1 MASPHPQPLE
11 GSERPR
17 AEGAAFLGPVPPGEE
32 LWASLVIRPRQDGLP
47 LPDFADWQRPAR
59 PAFLSAEDFEQRH
72 GAAAEDLRAVT
83 RFVTGC
89 GMTVMESDAG
99 RRSVIARGTATQMN
113 AAFGI
118 ELGRYSADGT
128 PQQLAHRGF
137 PGRVYLPAEIVDVVT
152 HVIGLDDRTRGGVS
166 RAAPANTVPTTVPQ
180 VAQLYG
186 FPNAGAAGQAIGVFC
201 ADDNYRPAD
210 ITQYFASLP
219 AGYQTPPTVIN
230 VPLTVDG
237 VAYANNVAS
246 QPGAEIT
253 QDIQIAATVA
263 QGVTVVV
270 YTTTADEAGWLT
282 LLNRIIKPEP
292 GDIVP
297 SVLTS
302 SWYLGDDGALPP
314 GLLHALSGKFRELAA
329 RGITVFCAQ
338 GDHGSTDV
346 PPGSAP
352 AGGNPPE
359 CRVQYP
365 ASDPWVTSCG
375 GTRISNVAVSSF
387 DEVVW
392 NDLGQ
397 TGGGVSDYFPLP
409 SYQRVAG
416 VSPTSQNDGK
426 VRRGVPDLAA
436 NASPYS
442 GYGNLVIG
450 GSTFASHNDHGD
462 GTSAAAPL
470 LAGLTSVLNAA
481 LGQPIG
487 FFNTW
492 LYKFGGSVCR
502 DITSGD
508 NNPGGNASFY
518 TAGPGWD
525 ACTGW
530 GSVQGTEL
538 LTALINATQTPALR
552 FSVAKSAFSSG
563 AVAATMSWPNA
574 FTLVLDGFA
583 PYQLDGGPL
592 PQPTLSGAFGSVP
605 GISITPNAAGPRWL
619 NPAGTYSPQ
628 QVEFPYDIT
637 FTAASLSAFPAVGAA
652 PVQDQLQ
659 ASITVAGGTLTAPAT
674 AFQLTT

>member
-1 MASPHPQPLE
+1 MVTPQSRPLE
-11 GSERPR
+11 GSERPPAR
-17 AEGAAFLGPVPPGEE
+17 DAALLGPVPSGEE
-32 LWASLVIRPRQDGLP
+32 LWASLVIRPRQDGSP
-47 LPDFADWQRPAR
+47 LPDFADWQRPGRA
-59 PAFLSAEDFEQRH
+59 AFLSAEAFEQRH
-72 GAAAEDLRAVT
+72 GASAEDLQAVT
-83 RFVTGC
+83 RFVTGR
-89 GMTVMESDAG
+89 GMTVVESDAG
-99 RRSVIARGTATQMN
+99 RRSVIARGTAAQMN

-118 ELGRYSADGT
+118 ELGQYEAALPRYGYRRADGSDDRSAGG
-128 PQQLAHRGF
+128 PPPRQAHRGF
-137 PGRVYLPAEIVDVVT
+137 SGPVYLPAEIGDAVT

-166 RAAPANTVPTTVPQ
+166 HAAPAGTVPTTVPQ

-201 ADDNYRPAD
+201 AGDNYSPAD
-210 ITQYFASLP
+210 MTQYFASLP
-219 AGYQTPPTVIN
+219 EGYQSPPAVIN
-230 VPLTVDG
+230 VPLTVND
-237 VAYANNVAS
+237 VAYANNAAAR
-246 QPGAEIT
+246 PGPEIT

-270 YTTTADEAGWLT
+270 YTTAPSEAGWLT
-282 LLNRIIKPEP
+282 WLNRIIKPEP
-292 GDIVP
+292 GDTVP

-302 SWYLGDDGALPP
+302 SWYLGDDGVLPP
-314 GLLHALSGKFRELAA
+314 GLLHVLSGKFRELAA

-338 GDHGSTDV
+338 GDYGSTDLT
-346 PPGSAP
+346 PGAAP

-375 GTRISNVAVSSF
+375 GTRISNIAAAGF

-409 SYQRVAG
+409 AYQHAAG
-416 VSPTSQNDGK
+416 ISPVSHNDGK

-470 LAGLTSVLNAA
+470 LAGLTAVLNGA

-492 LYKFGGSVCR
+492 LYQFGGSVCR

-518 TAGPGWD
+518 TAGP
-525 ACTGW
+525 A
-530 GSVQGTEL
+530 GT
-538 LTALINATQTPALR
+538 P
-552 FSVAKSAFSSG
+552 VPGG
-563 AVAATMSWPNA
+563 AVSR
-574 FTLVLDGFA
+574 A
-583 PYQLDGGPL
+583 P
-592 PQPTLSGAFGSVP
+592 SCS
-605 GISITPNAAGPRWL
+605 PR
-619 NPAGTYSPQ
+619 
-628 QVEFPYDIT
+628 
-637 FTAASLSAFPAVGAA
+637 
-652 PVQDQLQ
+652 
-659 ASITVAGGTLTAPAT
+659 
-674 AFQLTT
+674 